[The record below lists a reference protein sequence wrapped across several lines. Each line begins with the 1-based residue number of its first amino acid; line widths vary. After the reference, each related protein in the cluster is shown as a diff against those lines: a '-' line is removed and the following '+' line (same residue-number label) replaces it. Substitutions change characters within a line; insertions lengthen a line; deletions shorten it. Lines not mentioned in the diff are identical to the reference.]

1 MSQKLFTSFAVL
13 AVFLTLSMAPA
24 YAGQAGAGGLSPVM
38 VQSSLS
44 YQQTMDNLR
53 KLVSK
58 NGMMVMGEVN
68 QGKIMSM
75 AGMSMKATSLL
86 IGNPMVGKKLFG
98 ENVGAAA
105 AAPFRVTVFADE
117 TGKTTISYFKP
128 SDLLASFGGKQTAM
142 VASDLDMKMS
152 MLTTMAGK

>member
-1 MSQKLFTSFAVL
+1 MSQKSFTSVAVFAVL
-13 AVFLTLSMAPA
+13 FTLLVAPA
-24 YAGQAGAGGLSPVM
+24 YAGQAGSDGLSPVM
-38 VQSSLS
+38 AQSSLS

-75 AGMSMKATSLL
+75 AGMSMKAISLL
-86 IGNPMVGKKLFG
+86 IGSPMVGKKLFS

-105 AAPFRVTVFADE
+105 AAPFRVTVFEDE
-117 TGKTTISYFKP
+117 SGRTTISYFKP
-128 SDLLASFGGKQTAM
+128 SDLLASFGGDQTAM
-142 VASDLDMKMS
+142 VASDLDKKMS